1 MSTVVAKPLAAQN
14 VQNRRKAAFMVFG
27 CTIFGAFAQIL
38 FKTGLRAMPHVTPLA
53 VMTNVPLLAGLTLY
67 GISTLLLVLALRE
80 GELSLLY
87 PVISLTYAWVT
98 VLSVFWLGETLN
110 VFKVVGILI
119 IVSGVAMLGR
129 TRSS

>member
-1 MSTVVAKPLAAQN
+1 
-14 VQNRRKAAFMVFG
+14 
-27 CTIFGAFAQIL
+27 
-38 FKTGLRAMPHVTPLA
+38 
-53 VMTNVPLLAGLTLY
+53 TNAPLLAGLSLY